1 MREIRAKLEGEL
13 RALER
18 ELAIELPREIKT
30 AVAMGDLRENA
41 EYQAALERQRYVRAR
56 IGQLRT
62 RLSELGTLNLDRIP
76 RDRIGLGSRIVLVD
90 LDSDAEVRFELV
102 IPELADLERGLV
114 SVASPVGRGLLGR
127 KEGEDVSIEVPS
139 GTKRYEIL
147 EVETLHDRGEEGGGS

>member
-1 MREIRAKLEGEL
+1 MREIRAKLETEL

-18 ELAIELPREIKT
+18 ELAVELPREIKT

-41 EYQAALERQRYVRAR
+41 EYQAALERQRYVKAR

-62 RLSELGTLNLDRIP
+62 RLGELGTLNFDRIP
-76 RDRIGLGSRIVLVD
+76 KDRIGLGSRVVLTD

-127 KEGEDVSIEVPS
+127 KEGEDVSITVPS

-147 EVETLHDRGEEGGGS
+147 EVRTLHDRGEEGGGS